1 MIIVRPL
8 AYPTPI
14 QIYFA
19 LVNKK
24 ISRPKSPPLAH
35 PARKRKFDLLETE
48 ISIVVASREIHE
60 RPHEALKR

>member
-1 MIIVRPL
+1 MIIARPL
-8 AYPTPI
+8 TYQTPI

-24 ISRPKSPPLAH
+24 ISRPKSPPLAD
-35 PARKRKFDLLETE
+35 PARKREFDLLESE
-48 ISIVVASREIHE
+48 ISLVADSREIHE